1 MDRELLTFV
10 DKYVEEIE
18 NNNAA
23 VFAGAGFSICAG
35 YADWKTLL
43 KNIAVELGLD
53 IDKEQDL
60 VSLAQYHCTESGN
73 RSDINSM
80 LVKEFSSKK
89 EISENHRILSRLPI
103 FSFWTTNYD
112 SLIEDALA
120 EAQKKVDVKHNNS
133 HLSVTIP
140 GRDAVVYKMH
150 GDKSCPNDTIIIKD
164 DYEKYYRDHAPF
176 LTALSG
182 DLISKTFLFLGFSF
196 SDPNINYILSRLR
209 IDYGEQNAKKHYAIM
224 RKVNR
229 SDYKKGRIGKA
240 DYEYD
245 KRKHELFVS
254 DLKRYNIKALLIDD
268 YSEITTILR
277 EIEKRINRKNIFI
290 SGSAAEYGE
299 FDAID
304 ASEFIQS
311 LSKALIENGYNLIS
325 GFGLGV
331 GSDVIIGALNEIYMN
346 CRIINKERLLLRP
359 FPQGIEDENTR
370 KKLWT
375 QYREDMISRAGISI
389 FIFGNKKDSKSESI
403 VIADGVEA
411 EYEIAKNHCNLIVPI
426 GCTGYVAKKIW
437 DEVEAKLEDF
447 YPGKV
452 DERLKSAFNNLNVK
466 CDLKSLVQKV
476 VDFVALISN

>member
-1 MDRELLTFV
+1 MNRELSTFIA
-10 DKYVEEIE
+10 KYVEEIE

-23 VFAGAGFSICAG
+23 VFVGAGFSKSAG
-35 YADWKTLL
+35 YADWKSLL
-43 KNIAVELGLD
+43 KDIALELGLD
-53 IDKEQDL
+53 IDREQDL
-60 VSLAQYHCTESGN
+60 VSLAQYHCTENGN
-73 RSDINSM
+73 RADINTM
-80 LVKEFSSKK
+80 LVKEFSAKK

-103 FSFWTTNYD
+103 FSYWTTNYD
-112 SLIEDALA
+112 SLIEDALS
-120 EAQKKVDVKHNNS
+120 EAQKAVDVKHNNS

-164 DYEKYYRDHAPF
+164 DYEKYYRVHAPF

-209 IDYGEQNAKKHYAIM
+209 IDYGEQNIKKHYAIM
-224 RKVNR
+224 RKVCR
-229 SDYKKGRIGKA
+229 SDYKDDNIGKA
-240 DYEYD
+240 DYEYA

-268 YSEITTILR
+268 YSEITSILR

-299 FDAID
+299 YDGKE
-304 ASEFIQS
+304 ASEFIQL
-311 LSKALIENGYNLIS
+311 LSKALIKKGYNLIS

-346 CRIINKERLLLRP
+346 CRTINKERLLLRP
-359 FPQGIEDENTR
+359 FPQGIENDDTR
-370 KKLWT
+370 NKLWT

-389 FIFGNKKDSKSESI
+389 FIFGNKMDSASGNIVCANGVKS
-403 VIADGVEA
+403 
-411 EYEIAKNHCNLIVPI
+411 EYEIAKKHDNLIVPI
-426 GCTGYVAKKIW
+426 GCTGYVANEIW
-437 DEVEAKLEDF
+437 NDVAANLEDF

-452 DERLKSAFNNLNVK
+452 DEQLESAFNNLNVK

>member
-1 MDRELLTFV
+1 MNRELSTFIA
-10 DKYVEEIE
+10 KYVEEIE

-23 VFAGAGFSICAG
+23 VFVGAGFSKSAG

-43 KNIAVELGLD
+43 RNIAVGLGLD
-53 IDKEQDL
+53 IDKEHDL
-60 VSLAQYHCTESGN
+60 VSLAQYHCTENGN
-73 RSDINSM
+73 RSDINDM
-80 LVKEFSSKK
+80 LAKEFSSKR
-89 EISENHRILSRLPI
+89 EVSENHRILSRLPI
-103 FSFWTTNYD
+103 LTYWTTNYD
-112 SLIEDALA
+112 SLIEDALS
-120 EAQKKVDVKHNNS
+120 EAQKTVDVKHNNS

-164 DYEKYYRDHAPF
+164 DYEKYYHDHAPF

-209 IDYGEQNAKKHYAIM
+209 VDYGKQNAKQHYAIM
-224 RKVNR
+224 KRVCRN
-229 SDYKKGRIGKA
+229 DYNNDCRGEA

-268 YSEITTILR
+268 YSEITMILR
-277 EIEKRINRKNIFI
+277 DIEKCINRKNIFI

-299 FDAID
+299 YDD
-304 ASEFIQS
+304 KEASEFIQL
-311 LSKALIENGYNLIS
+311 LSKTLIKKGYNLIS

-403 VIADGVEA
+403 AIADGVEA
-411 EYEIAKNHCNLIVPI
+411 EYEIAKNHGNLIVPI

-452 DERLKSAFNNLNVK
+452 DERLKSAFNSLNVK